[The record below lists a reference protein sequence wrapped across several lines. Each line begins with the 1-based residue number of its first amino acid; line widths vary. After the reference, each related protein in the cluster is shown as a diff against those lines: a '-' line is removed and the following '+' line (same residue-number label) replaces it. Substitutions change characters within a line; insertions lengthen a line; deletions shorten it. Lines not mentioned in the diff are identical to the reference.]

1 MTLPGQA
8 KELKFTMTETAPPS
22 TSRDPAS
29 LVVGAISAQVIG
41 GLVPQMSPF
50 MIAGMMDGLSLS
62 ERDAGLV
69 VFVELLTLALT
80 ATLTGAALSRVSYR
94 RVGFLAVALT
104 ALAQVASIFTD
115 SPTSI
120 A

>member
-1 MTLPGQA
+1 
-8 KELKFTMTETAPPS
+8 MTEMPNQPS
-22 TSRDPAS
+22 TSHDSTS
-29 LVVGAISAQVIG
+29 LVVSAISAQMIG
-41 GLVPQMSPF
+41 GLVPQMSPL
-50 MIAGMMDGLSLS
+50 MIGGVMDGLSLS

-69 VFVELLTLALT
+69 AFVELLALAIT

-104 ALAQVASIFTD
+104 ALAQGASIFTV
-115 SPTSI
+115 PKT